1 MCWVC
6 TFKFL
11 VAHARC
17 EAEVLCTWSEKHW
30 LHFHTA
36 QGRLP
41 LLLPLC
47 LERGEIVLDPSLGG
61 KHEERER
68 SLHIVGTAGD
78 KRREWQEHHGTGI
91 SEGR

>member
-1 MCWVC
+1 MC

-11 VAHARC
+11 VAHVRC
-17 EAEVLCTWSEKHW
+17 GAEVLCTWSEKHW

-36 QGRLP
+36 QERLS
-41 LLLPLC
+41 LLLPWR

-61 KHEERER
+61 KREERER
-68 SLHIVGTAGD
+68 NLLIVGTADD
-78 KRREWQEHHGTGI
+78 KRWEWQEHHGTGI